1 MYGVLATLVNITNSY
16 DKQDT
21 NPEMLEQTKFTKHCI
36 PEEDEF
42 DDVDNADKSIWSMT
56 VRG

>member
-1 MYGVLATLVNITNSY
+1 MGLSTFVNITNSY
-16 DKQDT
+16 DKQET

-36 PEEDEF
+36 PEEHEF